1 MQKISEVKLGQKLTS
16 PKNEIGLVC
25 DTTKKSI
32 TVIWE
37 SGLKIKNTYRDT
49 SAPFYVSDFF

>member
-1 MQKISEVKLGQKLTS
+1 MFGIQSLELKIFSL
-16 PKNEIGLVC
+16 IGLVC